1 MRGFV
6 AVLLALAAACATTG
20 GKEVTGTITYRERIA
35 LPEGAVVRVTLVD
48 VSLVDVPARVVAE
61 QELRPTHEVPI
72 PFALR
77 VPRSAFD
84 PEHRY
89 ALTATIWDSAGR
101 PLWSTASAHPVL
113 TQGAARDVRVLV
125 QRSGEWAAPA
135 GPRVL
140 AYVCDGLSFR
150 VEVTRERALLFLPG
164 KTAELP
170 AVPAASGAKYSDG
183 STTYWSKGQEALLT
197 LEGVEHRGCRTKPLR
212 ER

>member
-1 MRGFV
+1 MRALA
-6 AVLLALAAACATTG
+6 AVLLVLPAACATTG
-20 GKEVTGTITYRERIA
+20 VEEVTGTVTYRERMA
-35 LPEGAVVRVTLVD
+35 LPEGALVRVTLLD
-48 VSLVDVPARVVAE
+48 VSLVDAPARVVAE

-89 ALTATIWDSAGR
+89 ALTATIWDAAGR
-101 PLWSTASAHPVL
+101 PLWTTATAHPVL
-113 TQGAARDVRVLV
+113 THGASRDVSILV
-125 QRSGEWAAPA
+125 RRSGEWAAPV

-140 AYVCDGLSFR
+140 AYECEELSFR
-150 VEVTRERALLFLPG
+150 VEVTKERAVLFLPG
-164 KTAELP
+164 KSLELP

-183 STTYWSKGQEALLT
+183 STTWWSRGDEALLT
-197 LEGVEHRGCRTKPLR
+197 LEGVEQRGCRTRPLR